1 VNVVYLL
8 SPAKCGGVRANM
20 VLREQARF
28 ELAQRL
34 RDGAA
39 SLGEVFSFMS
49 GLYFRG
55 KLAYAMHFA
64 SPPLGVPGVLVIT
77 PADGLRP
84 ASEPASVRRLRSW
97 AGVDLARAA
106 GRYRRPLLRDARALR
121 QAAGDSEIVLLGSVA
136 SAKYVEPL
144 LEVFGE
150 RLRFPSEFIGRG
162 DMSRGGLML
171 RCVREGKRLT
181 YVAAACA
188 PRHGPRPPKLPPL
201 A

>member
-1 VNVVYLL
+1 MNVVYLL
-8 SPAKCGGVRANM
+8 SPAKCGGVRAQV

-28 ELAQRL
+28 DLAERL
-34 RDGAA
+34 RAGAA
-39 SLGEVFSFMS
+39 TLGEVFTFMS

-55 KLAYAMHFA
+55 KLAYATRFA
-64 SPPLGVPGVLVIT
+64 APPPGVPGVLVIT

-84 ASEPASVRRLRSW
+84 ASEPASVARLRSW
-97 AGVDLARAA
+97 AGVDLARPVP
-106 GRYRRPLLRDARALR
+106 RYRRPLLRDARALR

-144 LEVFGE
+144 LDVFGD
-150 RLRFPSEFIGRG
+150 RLSFPSEFVGRG

-171 RCVREGKRLT
+171 RCAREGRRLT
-181 YVAAACA
+181 YVPAASAV
-188 PRHGPRPPKLPPL
+188 RHGPRPPKLPPL

>member
-8 SPAKCGGVRANM
+8 SPAKCGGVRAQV

-28 ELAQRL
+28 ELAERL
-34 RDGAA
+34 RAGAA
-39 SLGEVFSFMS
+39 SLGEVFTFMS

-55 KLAYAMHFA
+55 KLAYATRFA
-64 SPPLGVPGVLVIT
+64 TPPPGVPGVLVIT
-77 PADGLRP
+77 PADGLLP
-84 ASEPASVRRLRSW
+84 ASEPASVSRLRSW

-106 GRYRRPLLRDARALR
+106 PRYRRPLLRDARALR

-144 LEVFGE
+144 LDVFGE
-150 RLRFPSEFIGRG
+150 RLRFPSEFVGRG

-171 RCVREGKRLT
+171 RCAREGRRLT
-181 YVAAACA
+181 YVAAASA
-188 PRHGPRPPKLPPL
+188 VRHGPRPPRLPPL